1 MKGAGKAPLV
11 EEPVPPDM
19 GRGPDPCGPA
29 KSQAGAGRAGREP
42 AELQAR
48 GAVGCSNHG
57 L

>member
-48 GAVGCSNHG
+48 GAVGCSNRG